1 MFESNMLENITQQS
15 ALKAIQGDTSNTW
28 RKLVS
33 KEFNSFLDSI
43 SAAKTEKLETTEGN
57 CDE

>member
-1 MFESNMLENITQQS
+1 MFETNMLDNIAHQS

-33 KEFNSFLDSI
+33 EEYESFLDSI
-43 SAAKTEKLETTEGN
+43 STKQTTGDN